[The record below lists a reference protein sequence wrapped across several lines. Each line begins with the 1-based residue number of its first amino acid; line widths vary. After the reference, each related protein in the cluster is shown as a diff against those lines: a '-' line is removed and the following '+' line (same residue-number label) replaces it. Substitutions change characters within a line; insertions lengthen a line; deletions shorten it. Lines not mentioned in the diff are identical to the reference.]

1 MGPELAAGVELAI
14 VDALGLIGHSH
25 VVQEVRAHADSGL
38 VASQLWKNW
47 KLKALISKD
56 RRIGNTTL
64 IYVFLTSASSSAA
77 AALSVEAV
85 VAVFVVLL
93 AAGVCRAVALVTVE
107 RPVGAVLHGQA
118 EIVALGRGGRGTA
131 DLENT
136 TLALPDGATGQVWNE
151 IYVVQKR
158 WSADSEF
165 LKLWEVRSGL

>member
-1 MGPELAAGVELAI
+1 M
-14 VDALGLIGHSH
+14 
-25 VVQEVRAHADSGL
+25 
-38 VASQLWKNW
+38 
-47 KLKALISKD
+47 
-56 RRIGNTTL
+56 
-64 IYVFLTSASSSAA
+64 
-77 AALSVEAV
+77 
-85 VAVFVVLL
+85 LL

-158 WSADSEF
+158 
-165 LKLWEVRSGL
+165 